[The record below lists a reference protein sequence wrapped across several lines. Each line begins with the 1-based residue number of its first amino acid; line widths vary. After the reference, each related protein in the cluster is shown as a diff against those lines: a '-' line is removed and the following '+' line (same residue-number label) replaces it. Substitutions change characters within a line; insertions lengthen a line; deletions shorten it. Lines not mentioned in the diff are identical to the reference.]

1 MLTYY
6 CPHCWHTLDGEVA
19 VCPYCGY
26 DLSAFESLP
35 YTQKLIYALHHPIP
49 ERRVIAAQVLGE
61 LGAREALPAFE
72 ALLDELQGEQYDY
85 YLLRAVLEATARI
98 PDPRRVV
105 LLRRATHHPADL
117 IARLAQDL
125 LAQVEG
131 SEGLNAPH
139 QPLGGIAGEE
149 DQNA

>member
-6 CPHCWHTLDGEVA
+6 CPHCWHTLEGKA
-19 VCPYCGY
+19 TLCPYCGY
-26 DLSAFESLP
+26 DLSEFESLSYP
-35 YTQKLIYALHHPIP
+35 QKLIHALHHPIP

-61 LGAREALPAFE
+61 LGAAEALPAFE
-72 ALLDELQGEQYDY
+72 ALLDKLQDEQYDY
-85 YLLRAVLEATARI
+85 YLLRAVLEAVARI
-98 PDPRRVV
+98 PDPRRVA

-117 IARLAQDL
+117 IARLAHDL

-131 SEGLNAPH
+131 LEGFDAPH
-139 QPLGGIAGEE
+139 QPLGGVAGEE